1 MEWNGM
7 KRGSNEVESAS
18 EAALDLDEFILTMR
32 RIATKSKNI
41 LDSIGFDGFEGVIDL
56 LNGHVGAGE
65 MHHSLDTDDVLHLV
79 GDV

>member
-1 MEWNGM
+1 M

-41 LDSIGFDGFEGVIDL
+41 LDAIGFDGFESLIDL
-56 LNGHVGAGE
+56 LNWHVGAGE
-65 MHHSLDTDDVLHLV
+65 MHHSLDTNNVLHLV
-79 GDV
+79 GVV